1 MECSFVA
8 TTYAVASK
16 LPPAILDFL
25 LLLPHRLALL
35 RESLQTARDLPPQVV
50 KPTSKAP
57 TVLPT
62 STKTPLS
69 ESQHTDAGPTPSE
82 SEADSSAYT
91 SEADGE
97 TSAAPSQAPTRA
109 NTIADSWVS
118 VKDDE

>member
-1 MECSFVA
+1 M
-8 TTYAVASK
+8 
-16 LPPAILDFL
+16 
-25 LLLPHRLALL
+25 
-35 RESLQTARDLPPQVV
+35 PPQVS
-50 KPTSKAP
+50 KPTPKAP
-57 TVLPT
+57 TVPP
-62 STKTPLS
+62 STTKAPLS

-97 TSAAPSQAPTRA
+97 TSAAPSQVPTRA

>member
-1 MECSFVA
+1 MERSFIA

-35 RESLQTARDLPPQVV
+35 RESLQTARDMPPPVFT
-50 KPTSKAP
+50 PAPKAP
-57 TVLPT
+57 SSLAST
-62 STKTPLS
+62 TKTPLS
-69 ESQHTDAGPTPSE
+69 ESQHTDARPTPSE
-82 SEADSSAYT
+82 SEAGSSAYT

-97 TSAAPSQAPTRA
+97 TSAAPSQAPSRA